1 MRPYVLTRGRTKA
14 PGRELPLDASIRAA
28 PREELTLDANPEGRS
43 IVTLCTTPIS
53 LAELAARMLLP
64 VGVVRILV
72 ADLVA
77 AHAVVIGGSASPDA
91 ARDPGLLTR
100 LRDGI
105 RAL

>member
-1 MRPYVLTRGRTKA
+1 VLTRGRTRA
-14 PGRELPLDASIRAA
+14 PGRELPLEASIRAA
-28 PREELTLDANPEGRS
+28 PRADLALGANPEDRS
-43 IVTLCTTPIS
+43 IVTLCVTPIS

-77 AHAVVIGGSASPDA
+77 ADAIVVGGAATADA
-91 ARDPGLLTR
+91 ARDPALLER

>member
-1 MRPYVLTRGRTKA
+1 MLTRGRTRA
-14 PGRELPLDASIRAA
+14 PGRELPLEASIRAA
-28 PREELTLDANPEGRS
+28 PRVGLALDAHPEDRS

-77 AHAVVIGGSASPDA
+77 ADAVVVGGSASPDA
-91 ARDPGLLTR
+91 ARDPALLGR